1 MSQTPDQVLWKLLLK
16 VLQRTQK
23 CRKEY
28 MTTITPL
35 GRRVLIEPLKPVEKT
50 SSGLFIPDSAQ
61 QAPQEANVISIG
73 SEVKDIAIGD
83 RVIYSH
89 YAGTKLDYDGHS
101 YIVVEE
107 IDVICTVKQQP
118 QTDDTIEP

>member
-107 IDVICTVKQQP
+107 IDVICTVK
-118 QTDDTIEP
+118 